1 MALYTHRTTDS
12 RNTLI
17 GIASFYEFTGLI
29 LCFMGLFAVFGKPN
43 RQTDKRTDGRTDA
56 TKRIISPAS
65 RSIISCPNHGLLKQQ
80 CYMRM
85 EHCQLHPSPF
95 PHGVTHLQTMFF
107 LWKVGRL
114 WVDKF
119 FGRPFLCPSEN
130 IALI

>member
-1 MALYTHRTTDS
+1 MAQHVETTT
-12 RNTLI
+12 NLN
-17 GIASFYEFTGLI
+17 AQP
-29 LCFMGLFAVFGKPN
+29 FGMLLEHQQTNRQTN